1 MNLFTTLLAQPS
13 SATVVYSFLLMYYS
27 NELIMNNGVKTTLP
41 FMEENQSYYLQ
52 ETADLHVYQ
61 HMYIWLQKV

>member
-1 MNLFTTLLAQPS
+1 
-13 SATVVYSFLLMYYS
+13 MYYS
-27 NELIMNNGVKTTLP
+27 ITNLLMNNCVKTTLP

-61 HMYIWLQKV
+61 HMYMTAKGIGMSSQLNKKTPH